1 MCFLCF
7 LSMTDKDFY
16 RLNKKII
23 AGNKKK
29 INEIIRCINIKLILF
44 NSLTFAF
51 IIIYWY
57 IISIFC
63 GIFRNTQM
71 NFIANSAIS
80 ISISFAYSFIIYF
93 IFIGLRI
100 ISLRDSNKR
109 LKCIYNFSCLIP
121 FFWWII
127 QLKLLIYRIC
137 CNSIIILVF

>member
-1 MCFLCF
+1 M
-7 LSMTDKDFY
+7 SMKDKDFY

-63 GIFRNTQM
+63 GIFQNTQM
-71 NFIANSAIS
+71 F
-80 ISISFAYSFIIYF
+80 
-93 IFIGLRI
+93 
-100 ISLRDSNKR
+100 
-109 LKCIYNFSCLIP
+109 
-121 FFWWII
+121 
-127 QLKLLIYRIC
+127 LLQ
-137 CNSIIILVF
+137 ILQ